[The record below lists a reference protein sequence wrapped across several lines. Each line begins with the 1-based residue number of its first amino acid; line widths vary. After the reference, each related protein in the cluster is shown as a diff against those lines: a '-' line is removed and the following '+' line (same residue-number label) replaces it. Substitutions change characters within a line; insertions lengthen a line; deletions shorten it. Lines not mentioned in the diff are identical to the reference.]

1 MLNPILLTAICA
13 VVSFFIG
20 AIPFGLILGRVFNHT
35 DIRKAGSGNIGTTNA
50 LRVAGPKV
58 AALTLLLDCLKGAIC
73 VLIARPLIASVGY
86 GFPVSIMAPVPP
98 ATGCSASFAW
108 LPCGSHLSPLPNF
121 HGGKGIA
128 VGLGVILAWY
138 WPIGLSLLGMFIVAV
153 AITKFVSVG
162 SLAAAIGL
170 PIAACAVFPYG
181 SLGLKFC
188 MAMIGITV
196 VWAHRANIKK
206 LMTGKESKL
215 SFTKRVTEPDDK

>member
-1 MLNPILLTAICA
+1 MTNNIL
-13 VVSFFIG
+13 V
-20 AIPFGLILGRVFNHT
+20 T
-35 DIRKAGSGNIGTTNA
+35 DTKHFPHFNA
-50 LRVAGPKV
+50 LVFIERE
-58 AALTLLLDCLKGAIC
+58 
-73 VLIARPLIASVGY
+73 SVHIY
-86 GFPVSIMAPVPP
+86 SI
-98 ATGCSASFAW
+98 
-108 LPCGSHLSPLPNF
+108 F

-170 PIAACAVFPYG
+170 PIAACAVFPYS

>member
-1 MLNPILLTAICA
+1 MHNPILLTAICA

-86 GFPVSIMAPVPP
+86 GFPVSIMLPVPP

-108 LPCGSHLSPLPNF
+108 QRCGDTSSRPTSTSVAARASPWGWASYSPGTGPSDFRCWACLSWPSPSPSMCRWLACRGHRSSHCRLR
-121 HGGKGIA
+121 
-128 VGLGVILAWY
+128 
-138 WPIGLSLLGMFIVAV
+138 GLSVQQPGPQVLYGDDRHHRG
-153 AITKFVSVG
+153 VG
-162 SLAAAIGL
+162 PSRE
-170 PIAACAVFPYG
+170 
-181 SLGLKFC
+181 
-188 MAMIGITV
+188 
-196 VWAHRANIKK
+196 HQ
-206 LMTGKESKL
+206 
-215 SFTKRVTEPDDK
+215 

>member
-1 MLNPILLTAICA
+1 MRQQHVDTGLESTVHIGFGRIECA
-13 VVSFFIG
+13 G
-20 AIPFGLILGRVFNHT
+20 HAGNLGGR
-35 DIRKAGSGNIGTTNA
+35 
-50 LRVAGPKV
+50 
-58 AALTLLLDCLKGAIC
+58 
-73 VLIARPLIASVGY
+73 
-86 GFPVSIMAPVPP
+86 
-98 ATGCSASFAW
+98 
-108 LPCGSHLSPLPNF
+108 
-121 HGGKGIA
+121 
-128 VGLGVILAWY
+128 
-138 WPIGLSLLGMFIVAV
+138 V

-170 PIAACAVFPYG
+170 PIAACAVFPYS

>member
-1 MLNPILLTAICA
+1 MAPAASLRELLEGCP
-13 VVSFFIG
+13 S
-20 AIPFGLILGRVFNHT
+20 
-35 DIRKAGSGNIGTTNA
+35 A
-50 LRVAGPKV
+50 LLQSLREELDDLPEVRD
-58 AALTLLLDCLKGAIC
+58 LLDRAL
-73 VLIARPLIASVGY
+73 VDEPPFSVREGEFIRE
-86 GFPVSIMAPVPP
+86 GFDPEVDRLRSI
-98 ATGCSASFAW
+98 
-108 LPCGSHLSPLPNF
+108 L

-153 AITKFVSVG
+153 AITKYVSVG

-170 PIAACAVFPYG
+170 PIAACAVFPYS

-196 VWAHRANIKK
+196 VWAHRANIQK